1 MEEING
7 DLQGS
12 LLEDVMMLRF
22 AFMLMGP
29 YDPGRD
35 DVMFGDGCTRMI
47 GVPDIETAAQ
57 IAKKLADEGYGA
69 IELCGA
75 FGEAGARKII
85 EATGHSIAVGFVT
98 HFPEDDGLFQK
109 AFGN

>member
-1 MEEING
+1 
-7 DLQGS
+7 
-12 LLEDVMMLRF
+12 MMLRF

-75 FGEAGARKII
+75 FGEDGAKRII
-85 EATGHSIAVGFVT
+85 EATGHSIAIGFVT
-98 HFPEDDGLFQK
+98 HFPEDDELFRRVW
-109 AFGN
+109 G